1 MPLLEVTELAVSF
14 GGLQAL
20 RGVSLR
26 VERGESVSV
35 LGANGAGKSTLLR
48 ALMGRAPRTGGTVLW
63 NGEDI
68 THAPT
73 DALVAHGL
81 ALCPEGRQLFPAMSV
96 EDNLLLGAYLA
107 PNREARRRLD
117 DIYGRFSFLRDRRR
131 DLAGGFSG
139 GEQQM
144 IAIGRAL
151 MSRPQL
157 LLMDEPSSGLSPI
170 AIRQVRDILLQVRGA
185 GMAILL
191 VEQNVPLAVEIS
203 QRCYLLNRGLIE
215 AAGATSDLMQDP
227 ALADAYLGG
236 AGETSGS
243 RQPTADNHPKED
255 AMSEGPVMSG
265 AEPFFLRGGD
275 TGILL
280 SHGFTGTTQSM
291 RYLGEALHRLGY
303 TVSAPRL
310 KGHGISPAAMAK
322 STAGEWVA
330 SLEDALAELR
340 PQCKRVF
347 IGGLSMGGALTLYMA
362 GKHAGVFAGAFPIN
376 AVVHV
381 DSPDLAGLAFD
392 RNAPPAIPGV
402 GSDIKDPAVKELAY
416 PEVPVPAIKELFALI
431 AVTRELLPRI
441 TCPTLILQSR
451 DDHVVP
457 PGNGKTIAGGVGAAR
472 VELVWLENSF
482 HVATIDYDKDRIVA
496 EVHRFIQSVLAS

>member
-1 MPLLEVTELAVSF
+1 MSAFLEVAGASKAF
-14 GGLQAL
+14 GGIHAVEDMDFAVAEGEIC
-20 RGVSLR
+20 GVI
-26 VERGESVSV
+26 GP
-35 LGANGAGKSTLLR
+35 NGSGKTTLLGLLSGTYR
-48 ALMGRAPRTGGTVLW
+48 PDRGTIRLKGRRIDRLSAHRTVQEGVARTFQTSRLLFRWPLAANLAAAAAARPIAQGGPTAEPRELL
-63 NGEDI
+63 
-68 THAPT
+68 
-73 DALVAHGL
+73 ALVG
-81 ALCPEGRQLFPAMSV
+81 
-96 EDNLLLGAYLA
+96 
-107 PNREARRRLD
+107 
-117 DIYGRFSFLRDRRR
+117 
-131 DLAGGFSG
+131 
-139 GEQQM
+139 
-144 IAIGRAL
+144 L

-482 HVATIDYDKDRIVA
+482 HVATIDYDKDRIIA